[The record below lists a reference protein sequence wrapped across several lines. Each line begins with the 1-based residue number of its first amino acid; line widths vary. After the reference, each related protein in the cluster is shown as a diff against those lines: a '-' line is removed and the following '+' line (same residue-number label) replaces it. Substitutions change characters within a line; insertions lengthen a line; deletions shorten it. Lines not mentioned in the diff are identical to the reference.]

1 MQESLLLSANKKFV
15 FLNIRFFRNRYH
27 IEYQWVLF
35 FSFLLPQ
42 IPNLHTIPVY
52 PAKRFLF
59 YLFPIQN
66 PPSRV
71 STPFCFSTVVSVAAI
86 KDIPPGNS
94 KCRFMRNRGKHCF
107 VYHCKELVPLMN
119 TKTKFLQKIWP
130 FVGLYALS
138 VDVLSNQIL
147 VQIGIFLIHTQMI
160 QVCSVQ
166 KSNVVLYFML
176 EFMRLANVQKIKRIQ
191 FLGARY
197 QQSKIM

>member
-1 MQESLLLSANKKFV
+1 MGIIF
-15 FLNIRFFRNRYH
+15 FL
-27 IEYQWVLF
+27 
-35 FSFLLPQ
+35 FLLPQ
-42 IPNLHTIPVY
+42 DSKHTHYTCIPSKAIFILP
-52 PAKRFLF
+52 L
-59 YLFPIQN
+59 PIQN

-147 VQIGIFLIHTQMI
+147 V
-160 QVCSVQ
+160 
-166 KSNVVLYFML
+166 
-176 EFMRLANVQKIKRIQ
+176 
-191 FLGARY
+191 
-197 QQSKIM
+197 

>member
-1 MQESLLLSANKKFV
+1 MF
-15 FLNIRFFRNRYH
+15 I
-27 IEYQWVLF
+27 I

-42 IPNLHTIPVY
+42 VSRLTHYTCIPGKTIFILP
-52 PAKRFLF
+52 L
-59 YLFPIQN
+59 PIQN

-71 STPFCFSTVVSVAAI
+71 STPFCFSTVVSIAAI

-138 VDVLSNQIL
+138 VDFKSNFAL
-147 VQIGIFLIHTQMI
+147 GIFLI
-160 QVCSVQ
+160 
-166 KSNVVLYFML
+166 L
-176 EFMRLANVQKIKRIQ
+176 R
-191 FLGARY
+191 
-197 QQSKIM
+197 

>member
-1 MQESLLLSANKKFV
+1 MF
-15 FLNIRFFRNRYH
+15 I
-27 IEYQWVLF
+27 I

-42 IPNLHTIPVY
+42 VSRLTHYTCIPGKTIFILP
-52 PAKRFLF
+52 L
-59 YLFPIQN
+59 PIQN

-71 STPFCFSTVVSVAAI
+71 STPFCFSTVVSIAAI

-138 VDVLSNQIL
+138 VDVLKFIYSEKATKFCEISIL
-147 VQIGIFLIHTQMI
+147 ILSTIHTD
-160 QVCSVQ
+160 
-166 KSNVVLYFML
+166 
-176 EFMRLANVQKIKRIQ
+176 KIKVEI
-191 FLGARY
+191 
-197 QQSKIM
+197 S

>member
-1 MQESLLLSANKKFV
+1 MFM
-15 FLNIRFFRNRYH
+15 I
-27 IEYQWVLF
+27 F
-35 FSFLLPQ
+35 FSYLLPQ
-42 IPNLHTIPVY
+42 VLRLTHYTCIPSKTFFILP
-52 PAKRFLF
+52 L
-59 YLFPIQN
+59 PIQN

-147 VQIGIFLIHTQMI
+147 V
-160 QVCSVQ
+160 
-166 KSNVVLYFML
+166 
-176 EFMRLANVQKIKRIQ
+176 
-191 FLGARY
+191 
-197 QQSKIM
+197 